1 MFDIPPPT
9 VPLRDDNRPILC
21 QMAIELSLQELVN
34 AAIKAG
40 WNETEVLGAV
50 IEVADNLMLAHGAN
64 AELAA
69 MLKALKRGLD

>member
-9 VPLRDDNRPILC
+9 VPLRDENRALLC
-21 QMAIELSLQELVN
+21 QMAIELSLQDLVD

-40 WNETEVLGAV
+40 WNETEVLGAI

-64 AELAA
+64 AELNA
-69 MLKALKRGLD
+69 MLKALRRGLE